1 MRIVYD
7 TQQPLHYYTQSNY
20 VIIVIKVSQLDTFD
34 AVVKSYEQA
43 GDS

>member
-7 TQQPLHYYTQSNY
+7 TQQPLHYTQSNY